1 MNTLCACV
9 LIVILLALVYILYRM
24 QKSYVSF
31 PKRVFT
37 GLVMGIA
44 FGALIQFVF
53 KNNSDVIMVS
63 TDWFGIIGNGY
74 VRLLKM
80 IVIPLVMVSIISAI
94 IHLKSSKGLGKMTGL
109 IIAILIFTTLIAS
122 GIGIT
127 YANLFQLNAESI
139 QVGEEEKVRAQDLE
153 SNLDTATTTIPQKI
167 LAFIPTNPFED
178 MTGARP
184 TSTLGVV
191 IFSVFV
197 GIASLGIKR
206 KQPEHFDIFQKV
218 IAAIYAITMR
228 IVTLILRL
236 TPYGILALMTSTIA
250 TTSIA
255 GIIHLSAFV
264 IASYVALC
272 TMLLVDMLFITLVG
286 LNPIQFVKKAL
297 PALTFAFT
305 SRTSAGTIPLNIK
318 VQTKGMGVADS
329 IANFS
334 ATFGASIGQNGCAGI
349 YPSMLAIMI
358 APTVGINPM
367 EPQFILSVMLIVT
380 ISSFG
385 VAGVGG
391 GATFAALIVLSALD
405 LPVGLAGL
413 LISIE
418 PLIDMGRTVV
428 NVSGSMTAGVVS
440 AKLLG
445 EMNTDFYNSNQGLN
459 DEDANEI

>member
-1 MNTLCACV
+1 
-9 LIVILLALVYILYRM
+9 
-24 QKSYVSF
+24 
-31 PKRVFT
+31 
-37 GLVMGIA
+37 MGIA